1 MNAMRRSRPPRP
13 PRKSATFI
21 FYLFVCYALPFVMHW
36 SLVMW
41 YFLSVPLK
49 YLQGTCS
56 DFGTP
61 SVWICRHGDVT
72 PVKMLTVGF
81 SPGRPIKPL
90 PGPVGFHTRLSIP
103 LPQSPASPL
112 GENCI
117 FLSLKKN
124 MQMRECRLEASPH
137 PVFPSHPSVGFFF
150 FKERGW
156 NAPPS
161 SFTLPHLHF
170 LFTSR
175 HTNRVLE
182 GMLA

>member
-1 MNAMRRSRPPRP
+1 MVSWR
-13 PRKSATFI
+13 
-21 FYLFVCYALPFVMHW
+21 H
-36 SLVMW
+36 
-41 YFLSVPLK
+41 
-49 YLQGTCS
+49 
-56 DFGTP
+56 

-103 LPQSPASPL
+103 LPQSPTSPF

-137 PVFPSHPSVGFFF
+137 PVFPSHPSVGGGGL
-150 FKERGW
+150 KKGDEMH
-156 NAPPS
+156 
-161 SFTLPHLHF
+161 LPHPSHCHI
-170 LFTSR
+170 FTSSSHR
-175 HTNRVLE
+175 DTRTESLRACWLNRPQRAFQPRGLCVTLSFF
-182 GMLA
+182 LPPLFF